1 MTSRWSLRGLL
12 CRSNKISSDVS
23 DWVEIFTS
31 LAVIDLRG
39 KATAKFHK
47 LKSHA
52 SRTLSPSIV
61 NRTVRCSPSAIMSGL
76 GARFSVVLSATRS
89 YSGCARVV
97 RHPSSITI
105 LVNRRWVSPFM
116 TLSSTR
122 QEPFFPH
129 TKDSLF
135 SPADYMADWS
145 CSEKPG
151 RA

>member
-23 DWVEIFTS
+23 DWVEILTS
-31 LAVIDLRG
+31 LILIDLAG
-39 KATAKFHK
+39 KATANFHK

-52 SRTLSPSIV
+52 SRTLSRSIL
-61 NRTVRCSPSAIMSGL
+61 NRTVRCSPSAIISAL

-89 YSGCARVV
+89 YSGCARVA

-105 LVNRRWVSPFM
+105 LVNRSWVSPFM

-122 QEPFFPH
+122 QESIFPH
-129 TKDSLF
+129 AKDSPIL
-135 SPADYMADWS
+135 SRGLH
-145 CSEKPG
+145 G
-151 RA
+151 RLEV